1 MDEAMNAVNET
12 AISSEPE
19 TQQETVDNAAAD
31 TQPQVQQGDVDMSAT
46 PPEENNDTSTTD
58 ERFLET
64 KFFKE
69 TKWLSKEEAK
79 NFAEIGM
86 RYEEVRESLERAA
99 ALKGMSVEDFVNS
112 FETEQDEAYRRELA
126 ERFGDDEETINIMM
140 EHYQNGKQ
148 GKIDAAKNKRLQDEA
163 TAEQNINT
171 RLANEFIELQKEFPE
186 LQEFADLP
194 ESVRRAAAEGKDLT
208 HAYLLHQHR
217 ENKKIAAAKASEEAA
232 AAKSAGSMA
241 DNPLTDNKTSAEK
254 SYLKGLWGR

>member
-1 MDEAMNAVNET
+1 MDDTMNTVNET

-19 TQQETVDNAAAD
+19 TQQETVDATATD
-31 TQPQVQQGDVDMSAT
+31 TQPEVQQGNADMSVA
-46 PPEENNDTSTTD
+46 PQDDNASPAVSSEP
-58 ERFLET
+58 FLEI
-64 KFFKE
+64 KYLKE
-69 TKWLSKEEAK
+69 NKTLTRDEAK

-86 RYEEVRESLERAA
+86 HYSDVRETLERVAA
-99 ALKGMSVEDFVNS
+99 IKGMSVQDLVTS
-112 FETEQDEAYRRELA
+112 IETEQDEAYRRELA

-148 GKIDAAKNKRLQDEA
+148 EKIDAAKNKRLQDEA

-186 LQEFADLP
+186 LLEFADLP

-217 ENKKIAAAKASEEAA
+217 ENKKIAEAKASQAKAA
-232 AAKSAGSMA
+232 ASSAGSMA
-241 DNPLTDNKTSAEK
+241 TSGDAVDNSTSA
-254 SYLKGLWGR
+254 LMKGLWG

>member
-1 MDEAMNAVNET
+1 MDETMNTVNET

-31 TQPQVQQGDVDMSAT
+31 TQPEAQQGDVDMTTT

-69 TKWLSKEEAK
+69 LRWLSKEEAK

-86 RYEEVRESLERAA
+86 RYGEVRESLERVA
-99 ALKGMSVEDFVNS
+99 ALKGMSVEDFVS
-112 FETEQDEAYRRELA
+112 SIETEQDEAYRRELA
-126 ERFGDDEETINIMM
+126 EKFGNDEETINIMM
-140 EHYQNGKQ
+140 EHYQAEKGK
-148 GKIDAAKNKRLQDEA
+148 KIDAAKNKRLQDEA

-241 DNPLTDNKTSAEK
+241 DKPVDTQSDAEK
-254 SYLKGLWGR
+254 RFLDALWGR